1 MKNNQLNFNPMAH
14 QWVLDQYEYFD
25 AIQDANCDGEH
36 KMAECDFVDHIM
48 DSIEEYMPKFV
59 GIYKQ
64 DEVLGRPWSSS
75 LLKTHIS
82 HLAPKGQLRIEKEA
96 GQQNE
101 IAANMLRQNHHEMT
115 SYGINDDSKHQTSP
129 RASDAKV

>member
-1 MKNNQLNFNPMAH
+1 
-14 QWVLDQYEYFD
+14 
-25 AIQDANCDGEH
+25 
-36 KMAECDFVDHIM
+36 M

-64 DEVLGRPWSSS
+64 DEMLGKPWPSSM
-75 LLKTHIS
+75 LKTHIS

-115 SYGINDDSKHQTSP
+115 SYMGSTMTANTNTIKISTGMKTLSLVTANFDTTP
-129 RASDAKV
+129 